1 MYSYTIEYRFKD
13 TPRQHQFEIEKQ
25 TLEAHEAAMHLL
37 ELHFGDGKNSLMM
50 PNADATPEEILAQAA
65 VGGLIDIRVHPG
77 KS

>member
-1 MYSYTIEYRFKD
+1 
-13 TPRQHQFEIEKQ
+13 
-25 TLEAHEAAMHLL
+25 MHLL

-65 VGGLIDIRVHPG
+65 VVGLIDIRIHPG